1 MVPIGLIGS
10 HGSHREASYTYNV
23 LFCGPLLRWM
33 TLHNKSQKL
42 MLPVAAAS
50 ACMQLA
56 VHDAVAMG
64 ITHDIASHPCT
75 LSTQTISLMMF
86 LVIHVPK

>member
-23 LFCGPLLRWM
+23 LFCGPLLRSGDIAYQV
-33 TLHNKSQKL
+33 TD
-42 MLPVAAAS
+42 AD
-50 ACMQLA
+50 CMREA
-56 VHDAVAMG
+56 YGMHDAFAMG

-75 LSTQTISLMMF
+75 LSAQTISLMKF
-86 LVIHVPK
+86 LVIHVPR